1 MREIMNEKEKLKAHV
16 IQMCCKGKMT
26 VKEGATRLKL
36 SERQVKNLKARV
48 KENGAESILH
58 RNCGRQP
65 VHALT
70 PVKQQKILEIKARS
84 EYSKVNF
91 CHFREDLQSEFGI
104 KISYTA
110 LRSLLIENGIKSPKT
125 RRKRKVKHPRR
136 ERKERFGELLQTDA
150 TPFDWYGIGENSAL
164 HAFIDDATGTLT
176 GLYMCKNECYEGYS
190 QITRQTLQKQGIP
203 LAIYADG
210 LSMFFSKDKL
220 LIEDELAGKMH
231 KLTQYG
237 EVLSGL
243 GARLIHARSP
253 QAKGRVERL
262 WGTLQSRLPV
272 EFAKRNIKT
281 DEEANA
287 FLAEYIEKFNARFGV
302 LPAKKERAFIKR
314 PKGLNLDTLLAWKTT
329 RIVDNSGCFSFDG
342 VICKCNVKNILPKTK
357 VEILVSVK
365 LGVKVR
371 YQGIMYTPTPIL
383 DSKNRQISGSSIQT
397 ILARFVQN
405 SCLKNEKLAA

>member
-1 MREIMNEKEKLKAHV
+1 MNEQEKLKAHV
-16 IQMCCKGKMT
+16 IQMCCNGKMT
-26 VKEGATRLKL
+26 VKEGAMRLKL

-48 KENGAESILH
+48 RKFGVESILH

-65 VHALT
+65 TRALS
-70 PVKQQKILEIKARS
+70 PGKQQEILEIKRKP
-84 EYSKVNF
+84 EYAKVNF
-91 CHFREDLQSEFGI
+91 YHFCEELGIEFGI
-104 KISYTA
+104 KISYSA
-110 LRSLLIENGIKSPKT
+110 LRNLLIANGIKSPKT

-150 TPFDWYGIGENSAL
+150 TPFDWFGIGEKSAL

-176 GLYMCKNECYEGYS
+176 GLYMCKNECYEGYA
-190 QITRQTLQKQGIP
+190 QITRQTLQKHGIP

-210 LSMFFSKDKL
+210 LSMFFSNEKL
-220 LIEDELAGKMH
+220 SIEDELAGKTR

-243 GARLIHARSP
+243 GTQLIHARSP

-262 WGTLQSRLPV
+262 WETLQSRLPV

-287 FLAEYIEKFNARFGV
+287 FLLEYIGIFNIRFGV
-302 LPAKKERAFIKR
+302 EPTKKESAFIKR

-329 RIVDNSGCFSFDG
+329 RIVDNSGCFSFG
-342 VICKCNVKNILPKTK
+342 RVICKCNIKDIFPKAK

-371 YQGIMYTPTPIL
+371 YQGRLYTPTPIL
-383 DSKNRQISGSSIQT
+383 DAKNRQISGSSIQT
-397 ILARFVQN
+397 ILAQFVHDN
-405 SCLKNEKLAA
+405 CLKNEKRAA